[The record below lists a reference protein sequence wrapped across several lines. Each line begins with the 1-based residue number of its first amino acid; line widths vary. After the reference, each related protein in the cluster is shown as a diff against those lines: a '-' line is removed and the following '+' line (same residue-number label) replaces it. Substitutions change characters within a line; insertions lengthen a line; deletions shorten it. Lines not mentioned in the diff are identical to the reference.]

1 MPDTRVTLENPPI
14 NEVVIAV
21 YFGSQLVDFRS
32 QHVGLFWKRIRDEFP
47 VVRQQFPVGIG
58 TGVGPEETFPMPR
71 YWFVAHDEVNL
82 VQVEKNAFM
91 LNWRR
96 RGNNVYPGFQGVKS
110 NFDRLYGEFED
121 FLKFDVDTSEVMVE
135 LCELTYIDVIPQCE
149 YWRKPGDT
157 SALIPS
163 FSNLYADFDVTFG
176 DFDCRYVVHSGHDV
190 TLSKRIWTI
199 NKAGQSGL
207 PALGIEMKATNR
219 FASVRKTGTDDWFW
233 RAHDE
238 TLKHFMNLTSEDIQ
252 RDHWRLRA
260 ERAE

>member
-1 MPDTRVTLENPPI
+1 M
-14 NEVVIAV
+14 AV
-21 YFGSQLVDFRS
+21 YFNPQLIDFHC
-32 QHVGLFWKRIRDEFP
+32 QHVGLFWERIRDESP

-71 YWFVAHDEVNL
+71 YWFVAHDDVNL
-82 VQVEKNAFM
+82 VQVEKSAFM
-91 LNWRR
+91 LNWCR
-96 RGNNVYPGFQGVKS
+96 RGNNVFPGFQTVK
-110 NFDRLYGEFED
+110 
-121 FLKFDVDTSEVMVE
+121 
-135 LCELTYIDVIPQCE
+135 
-149 YWRKPGDT
+149 RKPEDT